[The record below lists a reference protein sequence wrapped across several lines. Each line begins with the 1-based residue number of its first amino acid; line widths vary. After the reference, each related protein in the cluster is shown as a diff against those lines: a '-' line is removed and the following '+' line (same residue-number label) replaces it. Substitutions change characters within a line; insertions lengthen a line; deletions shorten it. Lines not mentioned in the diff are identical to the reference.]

1 MSGSDVNMETL
12 FRIASRRQTVCGGGG
27 VYGGDRR
34 RPVSVY
40 IVSAIP
46 RTEVSSD
53 PATTLPCTVSGG
65 DNVTPHRTIMGTFLL
80 LLFLLSHSSKVRGWW
95 QIYSMKYIKLAAALL
110 NELVVWHSLKAKF
123 KVMVKECLLLMRDD
137 ASKQSQVNILE
148 SYSVVSPCSAQF
160 SSNSLESKSGY
171 CCASEKVFIT
181 LLLLILS
188 THISTLHN
196 ASLDIYI
203 TSSQN

>member
-53 PATTLPCTVSGG
+53 PATTLPWTVSGG
-65 DNVTPHRTIMGTFLL
+65 DNVTPHCQDPAP
-80 LLFLLSHSSKVRGWW
+80 SWEPSSSSCFSCLTPPRCVVDG
-95 QIYSMKYIKLAAALL
+95 KYIL
-110 NELVVWHSLKAKF
+110 S
-123 KVMVKECLLLMRDD
+123 
-137 ASKQSQVNILE
+137 NILN
-148 SYSVVSPCSAQF
+148 SRPRVKRIRISQM
-160 SSNSLESKSGY
+160 SSL
-171 CCASEKVFIT
+171 C
-181 LLLLILS
+181 
-188 THISTLHN
+188 
-196 ASLDIYI
+196 DIRI
-203 TSSQN
+203 NQR

>member
-53 PATTLPCTVSGG
+53 PATTLPWTVSGG
-65 DNVTPHRTIMGTFLL
+65 DNVTPHCTIMGTFLL
-80 LLFLLSHSSKVRGWW
+80 LLFLLSHSSKVRD
-95 QIYSMKYIKLAAALL
+95 SKYGLSNISNLRPRVKRIRISKMSLL
-110 NELVVWHSLKAKF
+110 
-123 KVMVKECLLLMRDD
+123 C
-137 ASKQSQVNILE
+137 
-148 SYSVVSPCSAQF
+148 
-160 SSNSLESKSGY
+160 
-171 CCASEKVFIT
+171 
-181 LLLLILS
+181 
-188 THISTLHN
+188 
-196 ASLDIYI
+196 DIRI
-203 TSSQN
+203 NQR